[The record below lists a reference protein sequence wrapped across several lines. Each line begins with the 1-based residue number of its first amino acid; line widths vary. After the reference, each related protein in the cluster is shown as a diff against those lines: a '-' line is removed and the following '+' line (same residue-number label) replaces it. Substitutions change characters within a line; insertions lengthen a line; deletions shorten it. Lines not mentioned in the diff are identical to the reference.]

1 MLIADTETTGI
12 DKSQDQILQFA
23 ALRIEVAT
31 MKVVEEIN
39 LRCELR
45 EDVVPAPEAILT
57 THIDVNNHQGSK
69 EYEFALKVHQHLLD
83 LNYPDTFITGYNF
96 TEFDN
101 KILQHLFYRNG
112 IDPYMHQYKNGNV
125 VGDLY
130 AFVRLVFARNRKAIV
145 FPDLDGKPSLKLDRM
160 VPANNIVVEGAYHD
174 ALTDCHAT
182 YELLKLLIKNSK
194 AEWDDFCF
202 SLNKFNIERSLKQYD
217 KKTKIAFHNDP
228 FYGKKNSFTKPFS
241 YLGDYKNGQFI
252 MVNLLAPLKKYIE
265 MGAEKYRELE
275 SQKKFNEM
283 QRMFITPFYSSK
295 PLFSICN
302 KEEYEASFHNCDLK
316 FDDLKPNLDYVNEK
330 LFFNRRIL

>member
-1 MLIADTETTGI
+1 MLTQRYMLIADTETTGI

-23 ALRIEVAT
+23 ALRVEIET

-39 LRCELR
+39 LFCDLR
-45 EDVVPAPEAILT
+45 EDVIPAPEAILT
-57 THIDVNNHQGSK
+57 THIDVEKHKGEK
-69 EYEFALKVHQHLLD
+69 EYLFAMKVHAHLLD
-83 LNYPDTFITGYNF
+83 PNYPDTFITGYNF

-130 AFVRLVFARNRKAIV
+130 AFVRLVFARNRSAIV

-182 YELLKLLIKNSK
+182 FELLKLLMKNSPE
-194 AEWDDFCF
+194 EWEDFCF
-202 SLNKFNIERSLKQYD
+202 SLNKFNIERALKQYD

-228 FYGKKNSFTKPFS
+228 FYGKKRSFTKPFY
-241 YLGDYKNGQFI
+241 YLGDFRGG
-252 MVNLLAPLKKYIE
+252 NLL
-265 MGAEKYRELE
+265 
-275 SQKKFNEM
+275 
-283 QRMFITPFYSSK
+283 
-295 PLFSICN
+295 C
-302 KEEYEASFHNCDLK
+302 
-316 FDDLKPNLDYVNEK
+316 
-330 LFFNRRIL
+330 

>member
-1 MLIADTETTGI
+1 MLSHKYMLIADTETTGI

-130 AFVRLVFARNRKAIV
+130 AFVRLVFA
-145 FPDLDGKPSLKLDRM
+145 
-160 VPANNIVVEGAYHD
+160 
-174 ALTDCHAT
+174 
-182 YELLKLLIKNSK
+182 
-194 AEWDDFCF
+194 
-202 SLNKFNIERSLKQYD
+202 
-217 KKTKIAFHNDP
+217 
-228 FYGKKNSFTKPFS
+228 
-241 YLGDYKNGQFI
+241 
-252 MVNLLAPLKKYIE
+252 
-265 MGAEKYRELE
+265 
-275 SQKKFNEM
+275 
-283 QRMFITPFYSSK
+283 
-295 PLFSICN
+295 
-302 KEEYEASFHNCDLK
+302 
-316 FDDLKPNLDYVNEK
+316 
-330 LFFNRRIL
+330 

>member
-1 MLIADTETTGI
+1 MLSHKYMLIADTETTGI

-217 KKTKIAFHNDP
+217 KKTKIVFHNDP

-252 MVNLLAPLKKYIE
+252 MVNLLAPLKYIE
-265 MGAEKYRELE
+265 MGAEKYREP
-275 SQKKFNEM
+275 S
-283 QRMFITPFYSSK
+283 P
-295 PLFSICN
+295 
-302 KEEYEASFHNCDLK
+302 
-316 FDDLKPNLDYVNEK
+316 
-330 LFFNRRIL
+330 RRSLMKYRECL